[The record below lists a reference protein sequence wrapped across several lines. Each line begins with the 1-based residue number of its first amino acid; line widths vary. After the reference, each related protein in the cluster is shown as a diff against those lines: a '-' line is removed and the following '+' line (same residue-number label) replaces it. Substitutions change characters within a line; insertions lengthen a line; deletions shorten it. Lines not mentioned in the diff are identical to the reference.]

1 MGAPGP
7 LRGRGAAST
16 VFAKGGIVSDGAGI
30 TGSKSSFPR
39 TFWVANVMELF
50 ERGAYY
56 GMASVLAV
64 YLRASAAEGGLGFGE
79 TTVGFLQ
86 SIVMTFTY
94 VMPIVGGALAER
106 YGYRRFL
113 MIAFSLLAA
122 GYFAM
127 GHVSGYGVVFLSLL
141 LVAAGS
147 GVFKSILSGTITRTT
162 TDGNRS
168 LGFGIY
174 YWMINLGAF
183 LSPILVSY
191 LRGFDWS
198 YVFFASAVWCA
209 LMLVLTAVAY
219 REPERPASSKGLGQV
234 FSDAGLVLGN
244 WRFVLMIVVYS
255 GFWLLYFQM
264 FQTVLWYVIDFVDM
278 TPADRALTAAARFF
292 GSDAELRFDVAYVT
306 SINAGTIILLQVFV
320 SRIVKNLRAL
330 PTMIAGIT
338 IGTAGFV
345 IFALS
350 GDARAIV
357 AGMIVFSI
365 GEMTCH
371 PKYFSYVGQIAPRDK
386 VAVYMGYSF
395 LYGIIGSLIGNNLGA
410 FLYQKIAKEAGQPR
424 LFWGI
429 FAAIGALTIVGL
441 IVYDRFLSPERS
453 ETNRAET

>member
-1 MGAPGP
+1 MAETTKKIDGMG
-7 LRGRGAAST
+7 
-16 VFAKGGIVSDGAGI
+16 
-30 TGSKSSFPR
+30 SFPR

-64 YLRASAAEGGLGFGE
+64 YLRASAAEGGLGFSE
-79 TTVGFLQ
+79 TAVGFLQ
-86 SIVMTFTY
+86 SIVMTLTY
-94 VMPIVGGALAER
+94 VMPILGGALAER

-113 MIAFSLLAA
+113 MIAFSMLAV
-122 GYFAM
+122 GYFAT
-127 GHVSGYGVVFLSLL
+127 GHVSRYGVVFLTLL
-141 LVAAGS
+141 LVAVGS
-147 GVFKSILSGTITRTT
+147 GVFKSILSGTIARTT
-162 TDGNRS
+162 NDRNRS

-191 LRGFDWS
+191 LRGFSWS
-198 YVFFASAVWCA
+198 YVFIASAVWCA

-219 REPERPASSKGLGQV
+219 KEPERPASSKGLGRV
-234 FSDAGLVLGN
+234 VSDAALVLGN
-244 WRFVLMIVVYS
+244 WRFVLMIVIYS

-264 FQTVLWYVIDFVDM
+264 FQTVLWYIVDFVDM
-278 TPADRALTAAARFF
+278 TPADRALTAAARLFKK
-292 GSDAELRFDVAYVT
+292 DAEIRFDVAYVT

-320 SRIVKNLRAL
+320 SRIVKGFRAL
-330 PTMIAGIT
+330 PTMIAGIA

-350 GDARAIV
+350 GGGAAIV

-371 PKYFSYVGQIAPRDK
+371 PKYFSYIGRIAPRDK

-395 LYGIIGSLIGNNLGA
+395 LYGIIGSLVGNNLGA
-410 FLYQKIAKEAGQPR
+410 FLYQKVAKGAGRPQ
-424 LFWGI
+424 LFWAI

-441 IVYDRFLSPERS
+441 LLYDRFLAPEGS
-453 ETNRAET
+453 EARRAEA

>member
-1 MGAPGP
+1 MTETTKAIDGMG
-7 LRGRGAAST
+7 
-16 VFAKGGIVSDGAGI
+16 
-30 TGSKSSFPR
+30 SFPR

-64 YLRASAAEGGLGFGE
+64 YLRASAAEGGLGFDE
-79 TTVGFLQ
+79 SAVGFLQ
-86 SIVMTFTY
+86 SIVMTLTY
-94 VMPIVGGALAER
+94 VMPILGGALAER

-113 MIAFSLLAA
+113 MTAFSMLAV
-122 GYFAM
+122 GYFAT
-127 GHVSGYGVVFLSLL
+127 GHVSRYGVVFLTLL
-141 LVAAGS
+141 LVAVGS

-162 TDGNRS
+162 NDRNRS

-191 LRGFDWS
+191 LRGFSWS
-198 YVFFASAVWCA
+198 YVFIASAVWCV

-219 REPERPASSKGLGQV
+219 KEPERPASTKGFGRV
-234 FSDAGLVLGN
+234 VSDAALVLGN

-264 FQTVLWYVIDFVDM
+264 FQTVLWYIVDFVDM
-278 TPADRALTAAARFF
+278 TPADRVLTAAARLV
-292 GSDAELRFDVAYVT
+292 GSDAEIRFDVAYVT
-306 SINAGTIILLQVFV
+306 SINAGTIILLQVLV
-320 SRIVKNLRAL
+320 SRAVKRFRAL
-330 PTMIAGIT
+330 PTMIAGIA

-350 GDARAIV
+350 GSAAGIV

-371 PKYFSYVGQIAPRDK
+371 PKYFSYIGQIAPRDK

-395 LYGIIGSLIGNNLGA
+395 LYGIIGSLVGNNLGA
-410 FLYQKIAKEAGQPR
+410 FLYKKIAKGAGQPR
-424 LFWGI
+424 LFWAI
-429 FAAIGALTIVGL
+429 FAGIGALTIVGL
-441 IVYDRFLSPERS
+441 LLYDRFLSPERG
-453 ETNRAET
+453 ETRRDGA